1 MSILAAGL
9 ASLSSGGAKRKGR
22 TRGRISRYARAS
34 YVSRED
40 PNVVTV
46 CHGRHSFVCQ
56 GKHFVHMRKSKQKLK
71 TKHNDGRTRNKEPV
85 ARSESDAR
93 FFCISYT
100 SPMREHGCPSRSAP
114 GVWMIMTKKK
124 LGLRWWEWQVKCD
137 FHKWSVP
144 MRPMMSVYNL

>member
-9 ASLSSGGAKRKGR
+9 ASLSSGGAKRKGI
-22 TRGRISRYARAS
+22 TSGRISRYARAS

-56 GKHFVHMRKSKQKLK
+56 GKHFVQVRKSKQKLK
-71 TKHNDGRTRNKEPV
+71 TKTMTEEQGTKNPSLEANLMLG
-85 ARSESDAR
+85 
-93 FFCISYT
+93 FCISYT

-114 GVWMIMTKKK
+114 GV
-124 LGLRWWEWQVKCD
+124 
-137 FHKWSVP
+137 
-144 MRPMMSVYNL
+144 